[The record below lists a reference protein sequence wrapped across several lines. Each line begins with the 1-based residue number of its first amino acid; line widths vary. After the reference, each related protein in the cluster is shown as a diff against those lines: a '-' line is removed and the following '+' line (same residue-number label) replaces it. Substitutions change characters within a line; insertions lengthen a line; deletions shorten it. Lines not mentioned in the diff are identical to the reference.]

1 MLSRKSNKTSIVS
14 RLNKTIALAGL
25 KIPLTLFFGLLLTA
39 GHVQSATIG
48 FLSEIHAKNNKF
60 SIYNNSDN
68 GFTITAVDVTLSS
81 PVTFG
86 TPSLDSSIT
95 INHFDSFD
103 YNVSGVEGGAA
114 SGGQYFTSVLVNEGL
129 TSTLDFSDHTA
140 NLTFNDFDAGEAFG
154 VSVVY
159 LPEDAAGADFTASM
173 ISVTFS
179 DGQTLSYEYIGN
191 GGKVSFPADASATAV
206 SAVPLP
212 AAAWPFGSALLG
224 LVGIAR
230 RKRA

>member
-14 RLNKTIALAGL
+14 RLNKAIALAGL

-60 SIYNNSDN
+60 SIYNNSDV
-68 GFTITAVDVTLSS
+68 GFTITAVDVTLSNA
-81 PVTFG
+81 VTFG
-86 TPSLDSSIT
+86 TPSLDNSIT

-103 YNVSGVEGGAA
+103 YNVSGVEGGVAN
-114 SGGQYFTSVLVNEGL
+114 GGEYSTSVLGNEGL
-129 TSTLDFSDHTA
+129 TSGLNFSNHTA
-140 NLTFNDFDAGEAFG
+140 NLTFNNFDAGEAFG
-154 VSVVY
+154 VSVGY
-159 LPEDAAGADFTASM
+159 GGADGSDFTASM

-179 DGQTLSYEYIGN
+179 DGQTLSYDYTGN
-191 GGKVSFPADASATAV
+191 GKKQSFPAFASAP
-206 SAVPLP
+206 AVPLP
-212 AAAWPFGSALLG
+212 AAAWLFGSALLG

-230 RKRA
+230 RKRT